1 MADLVHYP
9 IEGSISLRTLLRLSL
24 GLWLNLSW
32 LESNLCLYRAF
43 AIFVV
48 VVLGAV
54 VVVLGGVV
62 LGFCFDLDLSL
73 VSKIEEREHF

>member
-54 VVVLGGVV
+54 VLGAVV

-73 VSKIEEREHF
+73 ESKIEEREHF